1 MKQAVIKEMSTED
14 LNGKLPD
21 ERASLAKIKLA
32 HVVSPL
38 ENPGQIR
45 EIRKTVARILT
56 EVRRRE
62 LEA

>member
-14 LNGKLPD
+14 LNGKLTD

>member
-14 LNGKLPD
+14 LNGKLTED
-21 ERASLAKIKLA
+21 RASLAKIKLA

-38 ENPGQIR
+38 ENPSQIR

-56 EVRRRE
+56 EVRTRE

>member
-14 LNGKLPD
+14 LNGKLTE

-38 ENPGQIR
+38 ENPSQIR

-56 EVRRRE
+56 EVRTRE